1 MTESFED
8 FLRRREQASNDYI
21 RGDAAALAAMLT
33 EHDPATFMPP
43 TGAVFEHA
51 DQVSKTQIEGA
62 QAFGP
67 DGEGHFE
74 ILNSGSSGTVG
85 FWTGRQHANVTLAGR
100 DTPIDMVL
108 RTTEVFRLEDG
119 QWKLVH
125 RHADTTP
132 APEG

>member
-1 MTESFED
+1 
-8 FLRRREQASNDYI
+8 
-21 RGDAAALAAMLT
+21 MLT

-51 DQVSKTQIEGA
+51 DQVAETQIEGA

-67 DGEGHFE
+67 DGRGHFE
-74 ILNSGSSGTVG
+74 ILNSGSSDTIA
-85 FWTGRQHANVTLAGR
+85 FWTGRQHATVTLPDRNA
-100 DTPIDMVL
+100 PIDMVL

-125 RHADTTP
+125 RHADTLT
-132 APEG
+132 PEG